1 LLHRGTAMHRS
12 IAVAALVAFGVAG
25 TASAQ
30 TWTEP
35 KSGAAFVVKR
45 DDMTLLGGGL
55 RVKKM
60 VFTFKA
66 YAIGFYVSDAALA
79 GPLAA
84 YTTASPELYK
94 ELHTGDFKKEA
105 VLRFMRNLSQSRI
118 QEAMREALVGAEP
131 KVLDQFI
138 SYFPEL
144 KEGQECVLRW
154 APGGTLE
161 TVMAGQAKPPI
172 ANRAFTERLF
182 GLYVGP
188 TPIQED
194 IKAGVVAR
202 FGAAPA
208 PGVVLEANGIVKS
221 VQPNGFTITDAN
233 GRELVF
239 VVDRGAQILAR
250 GASHKMDR
258 LEADGKP
265 PTVGS
270 FIAPPQRVFVKYVDN
285 AGKLTAREV
294 LVR

>member
-1 LLHRGTAMHRS
+1 MHRS
-12 IAVAALVAFGVAG
+12 IAVASLVAFGVAG
-25 TASAQ
+25 AASAQ

-35 KSGAAFVVKR
+35 KSGAAFAVKK
-45 DDMTLLGGGL
+45 DDLTLLGGGL

-66 YAIGFYVSDAALA
+66 YAIGFYVSDAAIA
-79 GPLAA
+79 GSLVTFKGK
-84 YTTASPELYK
+84 TTSPEFYK
-94 ELHTGDFKKEA
+94 ELQTGDFKKEA
-105 VLRFMRNLSQSRI
+105 VLRFMRDLSQSRI

-172 ANRAFTERLF
+172 ANKAFAERLF

-188 TPIQED
+188 TPLQAD

-202 FGAAPA
+202 AA
-208 PGVVLEANGIVKS
+208 
-221 VQPNGFTITDAN
+221 
-233 GRELVF
+233 
-239 VVDRGAQILAR
+239 
-250 GASHKMDR
+250 
-258 LEADGKP
+258 
-265 PTVGS
+265 
-270 FIAPPQRVFVKYVDN
+270 
-285 AGKLTAREV
+285 EV
-294 LVR
+294 IK